1 MTLQT
6 NSQRMAQ
13 AAYQR
18 VAKRKP
24 TKEFTSFAR
33 EFPTLVHS
41 CGLAQAIAFS
51 LAKGGHQEDYVSD
64 LASVLQA
71 VGYSAITADD
81 QLAATTRTAS
91 VTTYLRLSRDALL
104 AAVWLK
110 RYVEAAGEQPAP
122 SGGK

>member
-13 AAYQR
+13 SAYQR
-18 VAKRKP
+18 VAQRKP

-41 CGLAQAIAFS
+41 CGLAQAVAFS
-51 LAKGGHQEDYVSD
+51 LAKGGHQEHYVSD
-64 LASVLQA
+64 LAAVLQA
-71 VGYSAITADD
+71 AGYAAITSND
-81 QLAATTRTAS
+81 QLAEVTRTAS
-91 VTTYLRLSRDALL
+91 VATYLRLSRDALL

-110 RYVEAAGEQPAP
+110 RHVEASEEQAAP
-122 SGGK
+122 LGGK